1 MRSPSQKF
9 ELVWK
14 IYLVNKNNLKTA
26 LDIDFK
32 NIVSEFK
39 TNITEVS
46 ATIKDYANNTSA
58 VSNALVSMQQKIDR
72 RVP

>member
-1 MRSPSQKF
+1 M
-9 ELVWK
+9 
-14 IYLVNKNNLKTA
+14 NKNNLKTA

>member
-1 MRSPSQKF
+1 MVI
-9 ELVWK
+9 L
-14 IYLVNKNNLKTA
+14 LVNKNNLKTA

-46 ATIKDYANNTSA
+46 DSIKDYANNTSA

-72 RVP
+72 IVLKF